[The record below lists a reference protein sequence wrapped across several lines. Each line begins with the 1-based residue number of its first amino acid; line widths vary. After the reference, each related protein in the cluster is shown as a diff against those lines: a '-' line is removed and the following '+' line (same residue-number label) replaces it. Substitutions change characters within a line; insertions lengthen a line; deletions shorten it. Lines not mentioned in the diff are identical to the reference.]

1 MYDVDT
7 PTSVSGH
14 VGPIREPRAHLGSLH
29 EVGAM
34 SLGIGRPL
42 YWREVSAMTRAAVVR
57 YHTTTVSTERN
68 RRLIEDV
75 LVELAARDPGGLHYQ
90 VFGFD
95 DGFGF
100 MHVAVF
106 DGAIDPFAECTAYRE
121 FHRELRDRLAA
132 PPIVIR
138 AVLIGSYP

>member
-1 MYDVDT
+1 
-7 PTSVSGH
+7 
-14 VGPIREPRAHLGSLH
+14 
-29 EVGAM
+29 M
-34 SLGIGRPL
+34 SLGIARPL
-42 YWREVSAMTRAAVVR
+42 YWWEVIAMPRAAVVR
-57 YHTTTVSTERN
+57 YHTTTVSAERN

-95 DGFGF
+95 DGVGF

-106 DGAIDPFAECTAYRE
+106 DGTTDPFAECAAYRE
-121 FHRELRDRLAA
+121 FHRQLGDRLAA

-138 AVLIGSYP
+138 AVLIGSYPRRHMDQKRPPWRLRHRLTSWWAGGDPRGNR

>member
-1 MYDVDT
+1 
-7 PTSVSGH
+7 
-14 VGPIREPRAHLGSLH
+14 
-29 EVGAM
+29 M
-34 SLGIGRPL
+34 SLGVARPL
-42 YWREVSAMTRAAVVR
+42 YWWEVSAMTRAAVVQ

-75 LVELAARDPGGLHYQ
+75 VVELAARDPGGLYYQ

-95 DGFGF
+95 DGVGF

-106 DGAIDPFAECTAYRE
+106 DGTTDPFAECAAYRE
-121 FHRELRDRLAA
+121 FHRQLGDRLAA